1 MDLPDKTGKPDFEK
15 KTNRMSQNRLK
26 DVKSIECSNTV
37 IRFQCSYCH
46 SNYARKNSLDTHVK
60 QKHKENLEDKK
71 AKVESP
77 DNNDN
82 QTLVSATEFD
92 DIEGT
97 KQFDCL
103 LCDNSYAKAETLEKH
118 TSEVHRRKSNVQ
130 IEGISLN
137 DQTNESQPPKA
148 KKTKFEPSVN
158 SDNKAIPPIAVHV
171 QTDKK
176 TFKCEICEKTFKCKD
191 NYNLHA
197 GLHSEK
203 IHGNEICRICSKSFP
218 SIDDLMIHM
227 ENNHPESIKI
237 QSENT
242 TEISNTSTRFQ
253 CSYCPSNYAQKTSL
267 NTHLKQKHEENW
279 KLKASSKR
287 SANKF
292 QFPYC
297 ENKYAQKHTLNM
309 HVKKKHK
316 ENVITK
322 IILLSLFD
330 LQFIYLPS
338 ILLISILFYSS
349 IGFYYPFHSFFSIL
363 FILIVV

>member
-1 MDLPDKTGKPDFEK
+1 MFQYCNQIPMFLLPFD
-15 KTNRMSQNRLK
+15 
-26 DVKSIECSNTV
+26 
-37 IRFQCSYCH
+37 

-60 QKHKENLEDKK
+60 QKHKEKLEDK

-82 QTLVSATEFD
+82 QTPVSDVQTTE
-92 DIEGT
+92 
-97 KQFDCL
+97 FDCL
-103 LCDNSYAKAETLEKH
+103 LCDNSYAKMETLEKH

-130 IEGISLN
+130 IEGISSN

-148 KKTKFEPSVN
+148 KKTKFEKPVIAE
-158 SDNKAIPPIAVHV
+158 NKAIPPIAVHV

-176 TFKCEICEKTFKCKD
+176 TFKCEICSKTFKSKD
-191 NYNLHA
+191 IYILHA
-197 GLHSEK
+197 GLHSKK

-218 SIDDLMIHM
+218 SIDDIMIHM
-227 ENNHPESIKI
+227 ENNHPENIKI

-287 SANKF
+287 SANTF
-292 QFPYC
+292 QCPYC
-297 ENKYAQKHTLNM
+297 ENKFSHKHNLKT
-309 HVKKKHK
+309 HVKKKHE
-316 ENVITK
+316 ENLTTK
-322 IILLSLFD
+322 D
-330 LQFIYLPS
+330 DGKV
-338 ILLISILFYSS
+338 LIF
-349 IGFYYPFHSFFSIL
+349 
-363 FILIVV
+363 